1 MASAPGALLPTEE
14 YERRKAFLDGIR
26 YLTKAECI
34 EVLRIM
40 QKHNVAFS
48 ENANGVFFNVVQL
61 EQSVFDAL
69 ELFLQFTQSNR
80 KNLEERELFLST
92 LAKTVAPATASAEKI
107 AHGV

>member
-1 MASAPGALLPTEE
+1 MASAPGALLPAEE
-14 YERRKAFLDGIR
+14 YERRKAFLDGVR

-34 EVLRIM
+34 EIVRIM
-40 QKHNVAFS
+40 QKHGVSFS
-48 ENANGVFFNVVQL
+48 ENANGVFFNVAQL
-61 EQSVFDAL
+61 EQEVFDAL

-92 LAKTVAPATASAEKI
+92 LAKTVAPAAVSEKI